1 MAEVCPSSAEHMSE
15 VESLAKDVSSN
26 LTVAATIEEDGTDD
40 ALANFTVID
49 QPMTTEEATDVPRPA
64 DDAFEADKE
73 NNGVQHGG
81 LQRRR
86 RAVILKVFAVGTCL
100 QTSRPAVPI
109 TRYLHPTITVHR
121 WSNQAW
127 WPTQSS

>member
-1 MAEVCPSSAEHMSE
+1 MSE

-81 LQRRR
+81 LQRRSGDPQDVCR
-86 RAVILKVFAVGTCL
+86 RNL
-100 QTSRPAVPI
+100 P
-109 TRYLHPTITVHR
+109 
-121 WSNQAW
+121 SNQPPCGSNNPISAPNHHCAQVVKSSW

>member
-64 DDAFEADKE
+64 
-73 NNGVQHGG
+73 VS
-81 LQRRR
+81 RRCFR
-86 RAVILKVFAVGTCL
+86 G
-100 QTSRPAVPI
+100 
-109 TRYLHPTITVHR
+109 
-121 WSNQAW
+121 
-127 WPTQSS
+127 

>member
-1 MAEVCPSSAEHMSE
+1 MSE

-81 LQRRR
+81 LQRRSER
-86 RAVILKVFAVGTCL
+86 
-100 QTSRPAVPI
+100 
-109 TRYLHPTITVHR
+109 
-121 WSNQAW
+121 
-127 WPTQSS
+127 